1 MYALSVGGSQ
11 PGAAAIHISTP
22 RQILCFMRMP
32 PDPNG
37 HGGSQRAWHL
47 VQALRPH
54 GDVHF
59 VLLYRNQDH
68 DCVTTALDPLTP
80 LVKSITRIEIPQ
92 WRGIHGR
99 QFGVFHPGIGEFF
112 KMRSPEAPR
121 FSAAALAAI
130 AAQLPILRP
139 DLIFAGRL
147 CAAVIAQALID
158 HELLASAERVVDFD
172 DLMSKFR
179 ALQVRNSGGSLGH
192 QGRLLARLDSRIIA
206 RAERRIAQDWRGISV
221 CTDEDVAALRATS
234 PETHAVKL
242 PNIVNRELLPER
254 APDGRFRL
262 LFIGNLGFSANTAG
276 LTTFLKEV
284 WPWLKQNIPEVALE
298 VVGINPPPAL
308 AVELSALGI
317 PLHANVPSVR
327 PYYEAC
333 DAVICPILFGSGTRI
348 KILEAMAYGRPVVS
362 TEVGADGLGLRDGA
376 EILLA
381 PDMPGV
387 GQALLRLA
395 REAELRR
402 TIAAQARAFQQRHY
416 GPEVIMDGMRDLL
429 GAAAAPRQSL
439 ACDS

>member
-1 MYALSVGGSQ
+1 
-11 PGAAAIHISTP
+11 
-22 RQILCFMRMP
+22 MRMP

-59 VLLYRNQDH
+59 VLLYRNHDH
-68 DCVTTALDPLTP
+68 DCVTTALEPLAP
-80 LVKSITRIEIPQ
+80 LVKTITRIEIPQ
-92 WRGIHGR
+92 WRGIQGR
-99 QFGVFHPGIGEFF
+99 QLGIFHPGIGEFF
-112 KMRSPEAPR
+112 KMRSHEAPR
-121 FSAAALAAI
+121 FPARTLAAI

-147 CAAVIAQALID
+147 CSAVIAQALID
-158 HELLASAERVVDFD
+158 RDLLATAERVVDFD

-179 ALQVRNSGGSLGH
+179 ALQIRNSGASLGR
-192 QGRLLARLDSRIIA
+192 QGRLLARLDTRLIA
-206 RAERRIAQDWRGISV
+206 RAERRIAQAWRGISV
-221 CTDEDVAALRATS
+221 CTDEDVAALRAAV
-234 PETHAVKL
+234 PEAHAVKL
-242 PNIVNRELLPER
+242 PNIVNRDLLPAR

-276 LTTFLKEV
+276 LTAFLREI
-284 WPWLKQNIPEVALE
+284 WPWLTQNIPELTLD
-298 VVGINPPPAL
+298 VVGINPPSAL
-308 AVELSALGI
+308 AAHLATLGI
-317 PLHANVPSVR
+317 SLHANVPSVR

-333 DAVICPILFGSGTRI
+333 DVVICPILFGSGTRI

-376 EILLA
+376 QILLT
-381 PDMPGV
+381 PDMAGF

-395 REAELRR
+395 RAPELRHA
-402 TIAAQARAFQQRHY
+402 IATQARAFQQRHY

-439 ACDS
+439 SYDG

>member
-1 MYALSVGGSQ
+1 
-11 PGAAAIHISTP
+11 
-22 RQILCFMRMP
+22 MRMP
-32 PDPNG
+32 PDLNG

-59 VLLYRNQDH
+59 VLLYRNHDH
-68 DCVTTALDPLTP
+68 DCVTTALDALAP
-80 LVKSITRIEIPQ
+80 LVKTITRIEIPQ
-92 WRGIHGR
+92 WRGIQGR
-99 QFGVFHPGIGEFF
+99 QLGIFHPGIGEFF
-112 KMRSPEAPR
+112 KMRSHEAPR
-121 FSAAALAAI
+121 FPAGTLGAI

-147 CAAVIAQALID
+147 CSAVIAQALID
-158 HELLASAERVVDFD
+158 RDLLAPAERVVDFD

-179 ALQVRNSGGSLGH
+179 ALQIRNSGASLGR
-192 QGRLLARLDSRIIA
+192 QGCLLARLDTLLIA

-221 CTDEDVAALRATS
+221 CTDEDVAALRGAA
-234 PETHAVKL
+234 PKAHAVKL
-242 PNIVNRELLPER
+242 PNIVNRDLLPAR

-276 LTTFLKEV
+276 LTIFLREL
-284 WPWLKQNIPEVALE
+284 WPWLQETIPELTLD
-298 VVGINPPPAL
+298 VVGINPPPSL
-308 AVELSALGI
+308 AAQLAGLGV

-333 DAVICPILFGSGTRI
+333 DVVIAPILFGSGTRI

-362 TEVGADGLGLRDGA
+362 TEVGADGLGLRDGE

-381 PDMPGV
+381 PNMKDF

-395 REAELRR
+395 QDPALRR
-402 TIAAQARAFQQRHY
+402 AIAAQARDFQQRHY
-416 GPEVIMDGMRDLL
+416 GPEVIMDGMRHLL
-429 GAAAAPRQSL
+429 GMAEAPGQSL
-439 ACDS
+439 AYGS